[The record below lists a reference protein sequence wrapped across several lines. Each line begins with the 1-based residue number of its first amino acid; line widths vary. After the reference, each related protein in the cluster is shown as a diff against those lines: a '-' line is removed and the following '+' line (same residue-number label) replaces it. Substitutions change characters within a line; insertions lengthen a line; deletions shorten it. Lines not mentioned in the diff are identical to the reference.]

1 MNKTYFMWVQKI
13 KHSPPFI
20 ECLENQINF
29 NQLCPL
35 HFSTLFAVP
44 DKVQAAKTLFKYFP
58 NERSLRQ
65 KTAHCYKIWKSQKW
79 TILGQWNELKTAFQ
93 DITTSTWAVIIKPGF
108 YDFFIPRNQIN
119 PIYYLNTKVK
129 QSRVSIKIT
138 HTSPISGKFLHY
150 KFITR

>member
-1 MNKTYFMWVQKI
+1 MWVQKI

-35 HFSTLFAVP
+35 HFSNLFAVP
-44 DKVQAAKTLFKYFP
+44 EKVQAAKTSFKYFP

-65 KTAHCYKIWKSQKW
+65 KTAHCYKIWISQKW

-93 DITTSTWAVIIKPGF
+93 EITTSTWAVIIKPGF

-119 PIYYLNTKVK
+119 PIYYPNTKVK

-138 HTSPISGKFLHY
+138 LTSPINGKLLYY